1 MKNVFI
7 AVGGS
12 GTKVAEALV
21 RLLAVGFPTR
31 KENGIVT
38 SAGDTLEIW
47 RVDPDRASG
56 AAVSLQ
62 KCVDEYAQLQAHLAE
77 GPPPEEGVAS
87 SRWAMD
93 LSTKIRF
100 LDPLKLPISGER
112 DNEIK
117 TLRGI
122 LDSGLS
128 SETSLPF
135 LTPFFTREDLDVE
148 IDRGF
153 YQKPF
158 IGSAVMAIFADS
170 LGKERSPGG
179 EAAGLTRYDNNK
191 VNFFLCGSLHGGT
204 GACGVP
210 VIGKFL
216 KERKKLPPGA
226 GWRLGACMLAPYS
239 LPPQPPFNAVAGDE
253 PITEEMV
260 VDLLKSKGG
269 EPAFQALNTPEEKK
283 TLIRQ
288 ILLGFYADPADM
300 ESRARQGLTY
310 YKRHSA
316 GYFDETYLVGKPE
329 PDKLTVWSNGGSSQS
344 NPLNSAEI
352 IAAVSALNFFSAAN
366 TGDARS
372 YVVGTSTPDLE
383 SNKMRLSHLPKY
395 RIDNGKVEVDP
406 EKVFLAT
413 AFLRHLLIH
422 QIPWDTKADNWPK
435 KEIPE
440 LRNYYKDNVSKQEK
454 DWGEY
459 TAAAKLFDN
468 SLMALLDPNR
478 AKGWSGDDA
487 AEVARLLSAA
497 PDTVAELSAKT
508 AKRGWRNDEAE
519 EPLTLG
525 KSSIRASTF
534 EFGRWCPPAA
544 QFSRGEYL
552 RFAWSQLFGRGKD
565 VGKEEG

>member
-21 RLLAVGFPTR
+21 RLLAAGFPTR
-31 KENGIVT
+31 RENGVVT
-38 SAGDTLEIW
+38 SAGDSFEIW

-56 AAVSLQ
+56 AAVALQ
-62 KCVDEYAQLQAHLAE
+62 KCVDEYAQLQAHLAD
-77 GPPPEEGVAS
+77 GQPPEEGVAG
-87 SRWAMD
+87 SRWAAE
-93 LSTKIRF
+93 LATEIRF
-100 LDPLKLPISGER
+100 LDPLKLPVSGER

-128 SETSLPF
+128 RETSLPF
-135 LTPFFTREDLDVE
+135 LSPFFTPEDLDVE

-158 IGSAVMAIFADS
+158 IGSAVMAIFAES
-170 LGKERSPGG
+170 LGKENSPGG
-179 EAAGLTRYDNNK
+179 KAARLTRYDNNK

-216 KERKKLPPGA
+216 KERKNTPVGT

-239 LPPQPPFNAVAGDE
+239 LPPQPPFTALPEGE
-253 PITEEMV
+253 PITEQLV
-260 VDLLKSKGG
+260 LDLLKSKDA
-269 EPAFQALNTPEEKK
+269 EPAFQSLSTPEEKK
-283 TLIRQ
+283 TLITQ

-329 PDKLTVWSNGGSSQS
+329 PDKLRIWSNGGGSQS

-352 IAAVSALNFFSAAN
+352 IAAVAALNFFSSAN

-383 SNKMRLSHLPKY
+383 SNSMRLSHLPKY
-395 RIDNGKVEVDP
+395 KIDGGKVEVDP
-406 EKVFLAT
+406 EKVILAT
-413 AFLRHLLIH
+413 AFLHHLLIH
-422 QIPWDTKADNWPK
+422 QIPWDAKADNWPK

-440 LRNYYKDNVSKQEK
+440 LRAYYRDNEAKKENDWREYQE
-454 DWGEY
+454 
-459 TAAAKLFDN
+459 AARLLAS
-468 SLMALLDPNR
+468 SLTGLLDPNR
-478 AKGWSGDDA
+478 AKGWSGEDA
-487 AEVARLLSAA
+487 AEVARLLSSDPA
-497 PDTVAELSAKT
+497 TVAELSAKT
-508 AKRGWRNDEAE
+508 AKRWLRDEAE
-519 EPLTLG
+519 VPLTLG
-525 KSSIRASTF
+525 KSAVKASTF
-534 EFGRWCPPAA
+534 EFGRWCPLGP

-552 RFAWSQLFGRGKD
+552 RFAWSQLFSRGKD
-565 VGKEEG
+565 IGNEAG

>member
-7 AVGGS
+7 AIGGS

-21 RLLAVGFPTR
+21 RLLAAGFPTR
-31 KENGIVT
+31 RENGVVT
-38 SAGDTLEIW
+38 SAGDSLEIW

-56 AAVSLQ
+56 AAVALQ
-62 KCVDEYAQLQAHLAE
+62 KSVDEYAQLQSHLAE
-77 GPPPEEGVAS
+77 GSPPEEDLAS

-93 LSTKIRF
+93 LSTNIRF
-100 LDPLKLPISGER
+100 LDPLKLPPSGDR

-117 TLRGI
+117 SLRGI
-122 LDSGLS
+122 LDSGVS
-128 SETSLPF
+128 RETSLP
-135 LTPFFTREDLDVE
+135 LLSPFFTREDLDVE

-170 LGKERSPGG
+170 LRYERSPGG
-179 EAAGLTRYDNNK
+179 LAAGLTRLDSNK

-210 VIGKFL
+210 VIGRFL
-216 KERKKLPPGA
+216 KERKNTPLGA

-239 LPPQPPFNAVAGDE
+239 LPPQPPFKALPEGE
-253 PITEEMV
+253 PVTEQMLL
-260 VDLLKSKGG
+260 DMLKSKGD
-269 EPAFQALNTPEEKK
+269 EPAFKSLNTPEEKR
-283 TLIRQ
+283 TLITQ
-288 ILLGFYADPADM
+288 ILLGFYADPDDM

-310 YKRHSA
+310 YKRHSV

-352 IAAVSALNFFSAAN
+352 IAAIAALNFFSAAN

-395 RIDNGKVEVDP
+395 KIDNGKVEVDP

-413 AFLRHLLIH
+413 AFLHHLLVH
-422 QIPWDTKADNWPK
+422 QIPWGTKADNWPK
-435 KEIPE
+435 NDIPE
-440 LRNYYKDNVSKQEK
+440 LRAYYKDNESKQEN
-454 DWGEY
+454 DRREY
-459 TAAAKLFDN
+459 GDAARLLGNALI
-468 SLMALLDPNR
+468 ALLDPNR
-478 AKGWSGDDA
+478 AKGWSGEDA
-487 AEVARLLSAA
+487 SEVARLLSGDSA
-497 PDTVAELSAKT
+497 TVAELSAKT
-508 AKRGWRNDEAE
+508 AKRWMRDEAE
-519 EPLTLG
+519 GPLTLG
-525 KSSIRASTF
+525 KSAIKASTF
-534 EFGRWCPPAA
+534 EFGRWCPPGA

-565 VGKEEG
+565 AA

>member
-7 AVGGS
+7 AIGGS

-21 RLLAVGFPTR
+21 RLLAAGFPTR
-31 KENGIVT
+31 RENGVVT
-38 SAGDTLEIW
+38 SAGDSLEIW

-56 AAVSLQ
+56 AAVALQ
-62 KCVDEYAQLQAHLAE
+62 RCVDEYAQLQSHLAE
-77 GPPPEEGVAS
+77 GPPPAANAAS
-87 SRWAMD
+87 SRWAMNV
-93 LSTKIRF
+93 STEVRF
-100 LDPLKLPISGER
+100 LDPLKLPVSGDR

-122 LDSGLS
+122 LDSGVS

-135 LTPFFTREDLDVE
+135 LAPFFTREDLNVE

-170 LGKERSPGG
+170 LRDENSPGG
-179 EAAGLTRYDNNK
+179 LAAGLTRLDNNK

-216 KERKKLPPGA
+216 KERKNTSLGA

-239 LPPQPPFNAVAGDE
+239 LPPQPPFKALPEGEAV
-253 PITEEMV
+253 TEQKV
-260 VDLLKSKGG
+260 LDLLKSKGG
-269 EPAFQALNTPEEKK
+269 EPVFQALNTPEEKK
-283 TLIRQ
+283 TLITQ
-288 ILLGFYADPADM
+288 ILLGFYADPDDM

-329 PDKLTVWSNGGSSQS
+329 PDKLTVWSNGGGSQS

-352 IAAVSALNFFSAAN
+352 IAAVAALNFFSAAN

-395 RIDNGKVEVDP
+395 RIDDGKLEVDP

-413 AFLRHLLIH
+413 AFLHHLLIH

-440 LRNYYKDNVSKQEK
+440 LRAYYKDNEVKKEN
-454 DWGEY
+454 DRREYGE
-459 TAAAKLFDN
+459 AARLLGN
-468 SLMALLDPNR
+468 SLTALLDPNR

-487 AEVARLLSAA
+487 AEVERLLSAR
-497 PDTVAELSAKT
+497 PDIVAELSAKT

-519 EPLTLG
+519 APLTLG
-525 KSSIRASTF
+525 KSAIRASTF
-534 EFGRWCPPAA
+534 EFGRWCPPGA

-552 RFAWSQLFGRGKD
+552 RFAWSQLFARGKD
-565 VGKEEG
+565 VGTEAG